1 MENKV
6 EKALDDF
13 VETPEEQEVKAKKVV
28 PLENTVNTKKVIL
41 DEREGLI
48 ERVDKILITKDG
60 KQLLRE
66 WY

>member
-1 MENKV
+1 MENKL

-13 VETPEEQEVKAKKVV
+13 VEVPQTEEEIAKAKVAKVKN
-28 PLENTVNTKKVIL
+28 ENTKKVVL

-48 ERVDKILITKDG
+48 ERVDKILVTKDG

>member
-13 VETPEEQEVKAKKVV
+13 VETPESEEEKNVKK
-28 PLENTVNTKKVIL
+28 ENKNVKKVIL

-48 ERVDKILITKDG
+48 ERIDRVLVTKDG

>member
-1 MENKV
+1 MENNV
-6 EKALDDF
+6 EKALNNF
-13 VETPEEQEVKAKKVV
+13 IETPLTEEELIEKEKKEAVKKVV
-28 PLENTVNTKKVIL
+28 L

-48 ERVDKILITKDG
+48 ERIDRVFVTKDG

>member
-6 EKALDDF
+6 EKALDKF
-13 VETPEEQEVKAKKVV
+13 ISNPELEEVKVKNESAKKVV
-28 PLENTVNTKKVIL
+28 L

-48 ERVDKILITKDG
+48 ERVDKIFVTKDG

-66 WY
+66 RY

>member
-6 EKALDDF
+6 EKALDKF
-13 VETPEEQEVKAKKVV
+13 AIIPQTEEVKPKVETV
-28 PLENTVNTKKVIL
+28 KKVIL

-48 ERVDKILITKDG
+48 ERIDRVLVTKDG

-66 WY
+66 VY

>member
-1 MENKV
+1 MENNV
-6 EKALDDF
+6 EKALSSF
-13 VETPEEQEVKAKKVV
+13 VDEPAVQEEKAKIDSAKKVV
-28 PLENTVNTKKVIL
+28 L

-48 ERVDKILITKDG
+48 ERVDKILVTKDG

>member
-1 MENKV
+1 MENNV

-13 VETPEEQEVKAKKVV
+13 VGVPEEEEVKTKVDHAKKVV
-28 PLENTVNTKKVIL
+28 L

-48 ERVDKILITKDG
+48 ERVDKVFVTKDG

-66 WY
+66 RY

>member
-6 EKALDDF
+6 EKALDNF
-13 VETPEEQEVKAKKVV
+13 VDVPQDEEVKPK
-28 PLENTVNTKKVIL
+28 EDNTKKVIL

-48 ERVDKILITKDG
+48 ERVDKILVTKDG

-66 WY
+66 QY

>member
-1 MENKV
+1 MSKNK
-6 EKALDDF
+6 KQTAIDRFLK
-13 VETPEEQEVKAKKVV
+13 TTEQTTTVKDSKKVV
-28 PLENTVNTKKVIL
+28 L

-66 WY
+66 QY